1 MYFLSRLLPSQGKDV
16 EWFQTLQQRI
26 DEKYKFFDTVCQN
39 MREFNKILKT
49 FSDKLENQ
57 SKNFDNISHTLEDQY
72 LYDTYKLIH
81 KKIIDNIVAENTFA
95 IENLKLLEAHINK
108 YKVELGIYN
117 DLKTINKNLYDQK
130 TELKNNK
137 ASYHSSGVDM
147 EKKMKELLS
156 DKTLNLNDL
165 PVPVKNQLNYLAKNP
180 KKLLKKYK
188 DSIKNVNDLSDKFNQ
203 KQNELFNFLPK
214 FSNDDNEFF
223 TVISTN
229 FLNAIKK
236 NSELL
241 EATKKEMSEIQK
253 NEKKDDLNNLL
264 KESNDIKLEE
274 QKFELIQYQSGLEF
288 SKCKDKNEFDFFTKM
303 VEITNQIMEEPIF
316 PNYNYEIDLK
326 NFYQGKLI
334 KKIFEMKEIDEKS
347 EKEFL
352 DSLDDPMN
360 HKMMYIVLSQ
370 LRTNNTFQRPKP
382 LIELLGKAFNKM
394 INMANKSN
402 IYDSVRNCIILSQ
415 TYFYEDESK
424 TKRYLF
430 EQIKSNKILNNSHF
444 WRNFIDSMIIGEFE
458 RFKNNHSLPDYNIE
472 KKDEIPPKIIEKLDE
487 IVFSQL
493 ISFITNLV
501 DFEMD
506 KKLILRIADEFIK
519 KYDYLIDSNKDSI
532 YQIIAKSK
540 DDIEKLRKEYDPS
553 QESEIIEI
561 KDETKVENKIK
572 EEKKKEEIKEE
583 KKEEIKEEKKE
594 EKKEENEKDDEEKI
608 DKNEINTSE

>member
-1 MYFLSRLLPSQGKDV
+1 
-16 EWFQTLQQRI
+16 
-26 DEKYKFFDTVCQN
+26 
-39 MREFNKILKT
+39 
-49 FSDKLENQ
+49 
-57 SKNFDNISHTLEDQY
+57 
-72 LYDTYKLIH
+72 
-81 KKIIDNIVAENTFA
+81 
-95 IENLKLLEAHINK
+95 
-108 YKVELGIYN
+108 
-117 DLKTINKNLYDQK
+117 
-130 TELKNNK
+130 
-137 ASYHSSGVDM
+137 
-147 EKKMKELLS
+147 
-156 DKTLNLNDL
+156 
-165 PVPVKNQLNYLAKNP
+165 
-180 KKLLKKYK
+180 
-188 DSIKNVNDLSDKFNQ
+188 
-203 KQNELFNFLPK
+203 
-214 FSNDDNEFF
+214 
-223 TVISTN
+223 
-229 FLNAIKK
+229 
-236 NSELL
+236 
-241 EATKKEMSEIQK
+241 
-253 NEKKDDLNNLL
+253 
-264 KESNDIKLEE
+264 
-274 QKFELIQYQSGLEF
+274 
-288 SKCKDKNEFDFFTKM
+288 
-303 VEITNQIMEEPIF
+303 
-316 PNYNYEIDLK
+316 
-326 NFYQGKLI
+326 
-334 KKIFEMKEIDEKS
+334 MKEIDEKS

-553 QESEIIEI
+553 LENDSGINNDIDKKEKDENKDKENKKKEENAEI
-561 KDETKVENKIK
+561 KENVENK
-572 EEKKKEEIKEE
+572 EEEIKEE
-583 KKEEIKEEKKE
+583 KKDENKDEQNNIN
-594 EKKEENEKDDEEKI
+594 NEK
-608 DKNEINTSE
+608 NE